1 MPKEVATQTEK
12 PEVCTTYAKPDVQ
25 QMLVDSQNI
34 TIQLLC
40 EKIAW
45 LQAVPFISSLRP
57 EAEVYIPAPLAPQ
70 LAHNINL
77 SELIP
82 AEESSGVAADSD
94 TFVKPLHDVCA
105 PRNCEDAEAAAFS
118 AEPETLII
126 ELEQLANDADKVVEV
141 LPTVDSL
148 SQLAFDEL
156 LSDLQGIKAAL
167 ANREQIVEDLK
178 TELIN
183 GLNPDLLTSKV
194 VDQILNKISACEP
207 DAVWCLVPSRSTCLQ
222 ICEDNMLLGVWDTLF
237 SLESGLAFVFLRSSL
252 SSNF

>member
-1 MPKEVATQTEK
+1 MLRRSHNYLDIQDNRWAQQ
-12 PEVCTTYAKPDVQ
+12 YLPDL
-25 QMLVDSQNI
+25 M
-34 TIQLLC
+34 
-40 EKIAW
+40 EA
-45 LQAVPFISSLRP
+45 

-118 AEPETLII
+118 ADPETLIT

-148 SQLAFDEL
+148 SQLPFDEV
-156 LSDLQGIKAAL
+156 LSDLQGIKAAF

-178 TELIN
+178 TEFIN

-194 VDQILNKISACEP
+194 VDQVFHKISAC
-207 DAVWCLVPSRSTCLQ
+207 
-222 ICEDNMLLGVWDTLF
+222 
-237 SLESGLAFVFLRSSL
+237 
-252 SSNF
+252 